1 MNEKILLI
9 AAFTRETCYVKLAL
23 GTGYTWQKFRSRSW
37 KKLWLAGKSI
47 YLLMCPST
55 SYAKGESMKDLTD
68 KIVKL
73 KKEKKAIILAHNYQ
87 RPEIQDIADYVGDSI
102 ELSRKAMLEK
112 DAEIIVFSAVD
123 FMAES
128 AAMLNPEKKVLLPSL
143 GARCPMAQ
151 MLTVDEIKRW
161 KALYP
166 NAPVVLYVNTLA
178 SAKAYCDICCTSANA
193 VEVINSL
200 DAETILFGPDRN
212 LAEYVAE
219 KTGKTLIPI
228 PEWGFC
234 PTHLLFQPE
243 DVTATKLQYP
253 DAAVMVHPECSS
265 EMRKVADFVGSTS
278 KMCRYARECRANT
291 VIVGTEEGLLHR
303 LRKENPE
310 KRFVMAYEGAVCPNM
325 KLTTLDRLYVAL
337 KEEKYVVKVPENV
350 ARKARTALERMFL
363 VKS

>member
-1 MNEKILLI
+1 VTLADKIL
-9 AAFTRETCYVKLAL
+9 
-23 GTGYTWQKFRSRSW
+23 
-37 KKLWLAGKSI
+37 
-47 YLLMCPST
+47 
-55 SYAKGESMKDLTD
+55 
-68 KIVKL
+68 KL
-73 KKEKKAIILAHNYQ
+73 KKEKNAIILAHNYQ

-102 ELSRKAMLEK
+102 ELSKKAMEEK
-112 DAEIIVFSAVD
+112 EAEIIVFSAVD

-128 AAMLNPEKKVLLPSL
+128 AAILNPAKKVLLPSL

-161 KALYP
+161 KIHYP

-193 VEVINSL
+193 VEIINSL
-200 DAETILFGPDRN
+200 DADTILFGPDRN
-212 LAEYVAE
+212 LAEYAAE

-243 DVTATKLQYP
+243 DITMLKTQHP
-253 DAAVMVHPECSS
+253 NAAVMVHPECSA
-265 EMRKVADFVGSTS
+265 EMRKAADFVGSTS
-278 KMCRYARECRANT
+278 KMCRYARESNAKT
-291 VIVGTEEGLLHR
+291 IIVGTEEGLLHR

-310 KRFVMAYEGAVCPNM
+310 KQFIVAYEGAVCPNM
-325 KLTTLDRLYVAL
+325 KLTTLDRLYASL
-337 KEEKYVVKVPENV
+337 KQEKHVIKVPEAV
-350 ARKARTALERMFL
+350 ARKASAALERMFE